1 MSCPECGGNHY
12 IVKDGAKHNCP
23 RCVTEDSDDVLAQ
36 AEQLI
41 KQDRNAIYGP
51 WTLNASRIGAGW
63 SIILKMKRQITNEEV
78 ALMMD
83 WVKSARLIH
92 TPTHIDS
99 WRDKCGYSA
108 LGARG
113 IEDDSEMDN

>member
-1 MSCPECGGNHY
+1 MSCKRCGGNHY
-12 IVKDGAKHNCP
+12 IVEGGAKRNCP
-23 RCVTEDSDDVLAQ
+23 NCVSDENKDTVLAE

-41 KQDRNAIYGP
+41 QSDRQEIYGP
-51 WTLNASRIGAGW
+51 WHVNASRIGAGW
-63 SIILKMKRQITNEEV
+63 KIILKLNRQITNEEV

-83 WVKSARLIH
+83 WVKSARLIQ
-92 TPTHIDS
+92 TPDHIDS

-113 IEDDSEMDN
+113 IEDDS